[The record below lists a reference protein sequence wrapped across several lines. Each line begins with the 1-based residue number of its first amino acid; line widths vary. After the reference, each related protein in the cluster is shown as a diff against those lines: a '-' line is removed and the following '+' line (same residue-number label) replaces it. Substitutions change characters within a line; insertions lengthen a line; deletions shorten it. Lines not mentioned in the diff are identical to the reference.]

1 MASGS
6 KGSEQQGATAV
17 RDPDGPSASKNATY
31 SGPFAMIADVVAI
44 VLPLYVV
51 LNFFRPL
58 SPLQERAIFLVL
70 VLALVFLRSLA
81 QDGRGALLKLLDLA
95 LLGGTLASYG
105 FVVVNHQAITAAP
118 IANSTNVP
126 LGVLAI
132 LVAIEATRRILS
144 PSLAVIVVV
153 VLLYGFFGDI
163 LPREFGGHKGFS
175 LNRIIVST
183 YLGTEG
189 IFGIVTYTLFKF
201 IFLFVLFGQLL
212 QALGALE
219 FVMTFSRAL
228 MGRVRGGPAMVS
240 VLSSGLV
247 GSISGSA
254 VANVMVTGSVSIPL
268 MKRIGFKPHMAG
280 AMEAAASSG
289 GQFLPP
295 VMGAAAFLMAV
306 VIGVPYVQII
316 SAALIPALAYF
327 FAMLVA
333 VYVYATREKVGKEDA
348 ADLPRLRDAF
358 KGLDGPVF
366 IVGIGTLVYL
376 LTQRYSA
383 TFAALAAMAAMAV
396 VGLPKR
402 QSRLTPK
409 MAADVCK
416 KTSYSFVSVGVAG
429 PSVGVVVAVFLL
441 TGIATRFASIIV
453 GITGENLPLLL
464 VFTMIVSILLGT
476 GLPTTVA
483 YLILALTAAPA
494 LVLLGVDLLA
504 AHMFIFFAGM
514 MAMITPPVGLASFAA
529 ATIAESD
536 FWKTGVAAFL
546 VGMPA
551 YLIPYAFVYDNALLG
566 RGTAGEI
573 AIAAGSTFLGVA
585 LLATAVV
592 GRVSARITIV
602 GRALLFVAAILLIAP
617 EDITNYIGLALGGAV
632 SVAGLLWA
640 RRRAAGV
647 DGPGA
652 GTPLPAT
659 A

>member
-1 MASGS
+1 MA
-6 KGSEQQGATAV
+6 ATSVHNEDTVPVGEGVAV
-17 RDPDGPSASKNATY
+17 DATY
-31 SGPFAMIADVVAI
+31 SGPFAKLADAIAIA
-44 VLPLYVV
+44 LPVYVI
-51 LNFFRPL
+51 LNYFRPL
-58 SPLQERAIFLVL
+58 PPLQERAIFLVL
-70 VLALVFLRSLA
+70 VLGLVFVRSLA
-81 QDGRGALLKLLDLA
+81 QDGRSPLAKILDLF
-95 LLGGTLASYG
+95 LLGATVASYG
-105 FVVVNHQAITAAP
+105 YVITNHQVMTAAP
-118 IANSTNVP
+118 IVNSVNVP
-126 LGVLAI
+126 LGILAI

-144 PSLAVIVVV
+144 PSLAVIVLV
-153 VLLYGFFGDI
+153 VLAYGLYGDV

-175 LNRIIVST
+175 INRIIVST

-201 IFLFVLFGQLL
+201 IFLFVLFGQVL

-228 MGRVRGGPAMVS
+228 MGRIRGGPAMVS
-240 VLSSGLV
+240 VVSSGMI

-306 VIGVPYVQII
+306 VIGVPYLEIVR
-316 SAALIPALAYF
+316 AAVIPALAYF

-333 VYVYATREKVGKEDA
+333 VYVYARREGIGKEDP

-358 KGLDGPVF
+358 KGLDGPIFF
-366 IVGIGTLVYL
+366 IGIGSLVYL
-376 LTQRYSA
+376 LTQRNSA
-383 TFAALAAMAAMAV
+383 TYAALVAMAAMIV

-402 QSRLTPK
+402 ESRLTVRK
-409 MAADVCK
+409 TADICK

-441 TGIATRFASIIV
+441 TGIATRFAAIIV

-464 VFTMIVSILLGT
+464 VFTMLVSILLGV

-529 ATIAESD
+529 ATIAKSD
-536 FWKTGVAAFL
+536 FWKTGVAAFI
-546 VGMPA
+546 VGLPA
-551 YLIPYAFVYDNALLG
+551 YLVPYAFVYDVALLG
-566 RGTAGEI
+566 RGTRAEI
-573 AIAAGSTFLGVA
+573 FNAAASTFLGVA
-585 LLATAVV
+585 FMAIALV
-592 GRVSARITIV
+592 GRFSDPITYV
-602 GRALLFVAAILLIAP
+602 GRGLLLLSAVLLIAP
-617 EDITNYIGLALGGAV
+617 TTSTNVIGLAVGGTV
-632 SVAGLLWA
+632 SVLGLLWA
-640 RRRAAGV
+640 RRRNDS
-647 DGPGA
+647 DG
-652 GTPLPAT
+652 LPAGSVVAT

>member
-1 MASGS
+1 MATSA
-6 KGSEQQGATAV
+6 EHREDV
-17 RDPDGPSASKNATY
+17 PPVDPEGERPDAAY
-31 SGPFAMIADVVAI
+31 SGIFSHIADLVAI
-44 VLPLYVV
+44 ALPLYVV
-51 LNFFRPL
+51 GNFFRPL
-58 SPLQERAIFLVL
+58 PPLQERAIFLVMI
-70 VLALVFLRSLA
+70 LAIVFLRSLA
-81 QDGRGALLKLLDLA
+81 QDGRNPLLKILDFGFLA
-95 LLGGTLASYG
+95 ATLASYG
-105 FVVVNHQAITAAP
+105 FVILNHQQMTAAP

-126 LGVLAI
+126 LGILAI
-132 LVAIEATRRILS
+132 VVAIEATRRILS
-144 PSLAVIVVV
+144 PLLAIIVVV
-153 VLLYGFFGDI
+153 VILYGLYGDI
-163 LPREFGGHKGFS
+163 LPREYGGHKGFS
-175 LNRIIVST
+175 VNRIIVST

-228 MGRVRGGPAMVS
+228 MGRIRGGPAMVS
-240 VLSSGLV
+240 VVSSGLV

-306 VIGVPYVQII
+306 VIGVPYIEII
-316 SAALIPALAYF
+316 TAALIPALAYF

-333 VYVYATREKVGKEDA
+333 VYVYARREGVGKEDPSE
-348 ADLPRLRDAF
+348 LPRIRDAF
-358 KGLDGPVF
+358 KRLDGPIF
-366 IVGIGTLVYL
+366 IIGLGTLVYL

-383 TFAALAAMAAMAV
+383 TYAALASMLAMIII
-396 VGLPKR
+396 GLPKR
-402 QSRLTPK
+402 ESRITPR

-416 KTSYSFVSVGVAG
+416 KTSYSFVSIGVAG

-441 TGIATRFASIIV
+441 TGIATRFAAIIV
-453 GITGENLPLLL
+453 GLTGENLPLLL
-464 VFTMIVSILLGT
+464 VFTMLVSILLGV

-529 ATIAESD
+529 ATIAKSD
-536 FWKTGVAAFL
+536 FWRTGVAAFM
-546 VGMPA
+546 VGLPA
-551 YLIPYAFVYDNALLG
+551 YLVPYAFVYDVALLG
-566 RGTAGEI
+566 RGSAGEI
-573 AIAAGSTFLGVA
+573 AIAAGSVFLGVTFM
-585 LLATAVV
+585 ATAII
-592 GRVSARITIV
+592 GRFSSPVTYI
-602 GRALLFVAAILLIAP
+602 GRGLLFVAAVLLIAP
-617 EDITNYIGLALGGAV
+617 ESTTNVAGLIIGGSA
-632 SVAGLLWA
+632 SIAGLLWA
-640 RRRAAGV
+640 RRRSTDQGGS
-647 DGPGA
+647 GPLTGA
-652 GTPLPAT
+652 SVPAT